1 MDKTVDIIIVNY
13 RVPLFVEQVLYSIRS
28 TPRNIKTNVWVVDNH
43 SEDGSIAYLQT
54 RFPEV
59 NFIENTRNGGFAEAN
74 NIGIKASSSPYVL
87 LLNPDTIIGEST
99 LEECLCVLEST
110 PNCGAV
116 GAKLINAHG
125 TFLPECRRGSVSLWS
140 SFCKLSGLSKRF
152 PKSRLFNRYYM
163 GYQDENLPS
172 KVGLLCG
179 AFMLMRREALS
190 AIGLLDERYFMYGE
204 DIDLCYTLMKAGYT
218 IQYHPT
224 PVLHYKG
231 ESESAAFNPKRYNKA
246 FYGAMGL
253 FYEKYHP
260 RRFLSKSIIKIL
272 LRKKIERATA
282 HPQKRKELPS
292 TTLEKSVATYTIDLA
307 KDFPDL
313 SQFPQG
319 SFLVVEPKEG
329 LYDQLLQLLEQCEGK
344 GLTVLTHYPELSTQG
359 LQPFLPI
366 VKGITLGPGGRYS

>member
-1 MDKTVDIIIVNY
+1 MNKAVDIIIVNY
-13 RVPLFVEQVLYSIRS
+13 RVPLFVEQVLRSIGS
-28 TPRNIKTNVWVVDNH
+28 TPCDIKTNVWVVDNH
-43 SEDGSIAYLQT
+43 SEDGSIAYLKT

-87 LLNPDTIIGEST
+87 LLNPDTMVGEST
-99 LEECLCVLEST
+99 LEECLSILEST

-140 SFCKLSGLSKRF
+140 SFCKLCGLSKRF

-163 GYQDENLPS
+163 GYLDENLPAE
-172 KVGLLCG
+172 VGLLCG
-179 AFMLMRREALS
+179 AFMLMRREALL
-190 AIGLLDERYFMYGE
+190 AVGMLDERYFMYGE
-204 DIDLCYTLMKAGYT
+204 DIDLCYALRKAGYS
-218 IQYHPT
+218 IKYHPT

-231 ESESAAFNPKRYNKA
+231 ESESAAFNPERYNKA

-260 RRFLSKSIIKIL
+260 RRFLSKAIVKIL
-272 LRKKIERATA
+272 LRKKIERATR

-292 TTLEKSVATYTIDLA
+292 TTLGKNVATYAIDLG
-307 KDFPDL
+307 KEFPDL
-313 SQFPQG
+313 SQFPKG
-319 SFLVVEPKEG
+319 SFLVVEPKKG
-329 LYDQLLQLLEQCEGK
+329 LYDRLLLLLEQCEVK

-359 LQPFLPI
+359 LQPFHPI
-366 VKGITLGPGGRYS
+366 VKGITLGPGGLYY